1 MFSEIRKTLEKLS
14 AKHKIDDFEIV
25 LSRGDNTSFNIEQR
39 DLTISSEVGI
49 ATMGLR
55 LMKQGKLTYASTT
68 VFDESSLEHVI
79 SAALA
84 NLEPT
89 ALKGFALIPE
99 GLSSDRAD
107 AEIVN
112 LVARPKV
119 LRDLLSSTV
128 RNTWEKGKGCFER
141 LNGNG
146 SVFHGESWV
155 YTAHSSQPA
164 YQRLTAFSAYI
175 DLDSRDFEFLVG
187 RKLPRIQKIENLGV
201 EVAKR
206 LPKKSLKPADVGA
219 KGGLIDVIIHPMC
232 LQGIFNTLVAE
243 QIYASNKLAGLSRY
257 KVGEKL
263 ASTKVTIYDDAT
275 HPDLLSSAPTD
286 NEGVPSRRNVLFDK
300 GVFKT
305 FLYDAETAALD
316 KKKSTGSGMRRPVLA
331 EDTHEAPVR
340 PALRS
345 LVMEPGKVKVKDMV
359 KGIKK
364 GLLLKYL
371 LGLHTAD
378 RVTGAFSNTAYVSY
392 VISNGKMVATAEP
405 GTWAMRGNALELLKN
420 ITAISAERF
429 NMGTALLPWVKTRL
443 AVG

>member
-1 MFSEIRKTLEKLS
+1 MMFSEIRKTLEKLS

-49 ATMGLR
+49 ASMGLR

-68 VFDESSLEHVI
+68 VFDSSSLEHVI
-79 SAALA
+79 SAALT

-112 LVARPKV
+112 LVARPKA
-119 LRDLLSSTV
+119 LRDLLSRTV
-128 RNTWEKGKGCFER
+128 RNTWEKGKGSFER

-155 YTAHSSQPA
+155 YTARSSQPA

-175 DLDSRDFEFLVG
+175 DLDSRDFEFIVG

-232 LQGIFNTLVAE
+232 LQGIFSTLVAE
-243 QIYASNKLAGLSRY
+243 QIYASNKLAGLSGY

-263 ASTKVTIYDDAT
+263 ASTKVTVYDDAT

-305 FLYDAETAALD
+305 FLYDAETAVLD

-345 LVMEPGKVKVKDMV
+345 LVMEP
-359 KGIKK
+359 
-364 GLLLKYL
+364 
-371 LGLHTAD
+371 
-378 RVTGAFSNTAYVSY
+378 
-392 VISNGKMVATAEP
+392 
-405 GTWAMRGNALELLKN
+405 
-420 ITAISAERF
+420 
-429 NMGTALLPWVKTRL
+429 
-443 AVG
+443 